1 MGKFIQ
7 IKLLRSSRHA
17 PRFPSWSS
25 VCQPVSILLDASG
38 MRLVTARSFGLV
50 LLDWIGLGFA
60 PSSVF
65 CSIVDALF
73 LYFLFFYPVL
83 GESEFCGP
91 QLPKLIF
98 TRMIRQEGYGIGGLI
113 PRESV
118 SNMFNRGL
126 PQQQG
131 EQQCIRQ
138 Q

>member
-1 MGKFIQ
+1 MRPVFPVGRRFVSLSAFCWM
-7 IKLLRSSRHA
+7 LL
-17 PRFPSWSS
+17 
-25 VCQPVSILLDASG
+25 VCGLSQPD
-38 MRLVTARSFGLV
+38 RLVWFC
-50 LLDWIGLGFA
+50 WIGLGWVSPQA
-60 PSSVF
+60 RYSA
-65 CSIVDALF
+65 ALLM
-73 LYFLFFYPVL
+73 LYFCIFFFYPVL

-98 TRMIRQEGYGIGGLI
+98 TRMMRQEGYGIGGLI

>member
-1 MGKFIQ
+1 MRPVFPVGRRFVRLSAFCWM
-7 IKLLRSSRHA
+7 LL
-17 PRFPSWSS
+17 
-25 VCQPVSILLDASG
+25 VCGLSQPD
-38 MRLVTARSFGLV
+38 RLVWFC
-50 LLDWIGLGFA
+50 WIGLGFA
-60 PSSVF
+60 PSSAF

-73 LYFLFFYPVL
+73 LYFLFFFYPVL

-98 TRMIRQEGYGIGGLI
+98 TRMMRQEGYGIGGLI